1 MATFV
6 LIHGAMHGGWAWASV
21 RRYLQRAGH
30 EVFTPSLT
38 GQGKRRHLLTHSVG
52 VETHIEDITS
62 LLWFEDLRGAVLVLH
77 SYAGILAGPVAEA
90 AADRLSCIVLAGG
103 FHVQPGQCL
112 LDIEPADT
120 AQYYRQLAAQRGDG
134 WFLPPLPEFL
144 DRWGIA
150 DQALRG
156 HVGARLTR
164 FPFKCQTDPVAYEA
178 SKLRS
183 LRRVY
188 IEHIAPP
195 LRSLQPSLV
204 TALADGFEHIQIV
217 AGHDM
222 MLTEAAPTAAL
233 LAGLASR

>member
-1 MATFV
+1 MVTFV
-6 LIHGAMHGGWAWASV
+6 LVHGAMHGGWAWASV
-21 RRYLQRAGH
+21 RRRLQSAGH

-38 GQGKRRHLLTHSVG
+38 GQGDRQHLLTHSVS
-52 VETHIEDITS
+52 VETHIEDIRS
-62 LLWFEDLRGAVLVLH
+62 LLWFENLRGVVLVLH

-112 LDIEPADT
+112 LDVEPADT
-120 AQYYRQLAAQRGDG
+120 ARYYRQLAAQQGEG

-150 DQALRG
+150 GQALRA
-156 HVGARLTR
+156 HVGARLTG
-164 FPFKCQTDPVAYEA
+164 FPFKCQTDPVSYEA

-188 IEHIAPP
+188 IEHTAPP
-195 LRSLQPSLV
+195 LRSLRQSLV
-204 TALADGFEHIQIV
+204 TALAEGFEHIQID

-222 MLTEAAPTAAL
+222 MLTEAATTAAL
-233 LAGLASR
+233 LAGLANR